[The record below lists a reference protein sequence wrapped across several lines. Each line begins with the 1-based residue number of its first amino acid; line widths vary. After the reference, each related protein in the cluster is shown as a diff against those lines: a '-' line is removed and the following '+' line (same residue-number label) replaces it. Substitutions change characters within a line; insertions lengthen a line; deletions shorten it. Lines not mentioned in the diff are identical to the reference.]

1 MHILE
6 AVILLMALVVISNV
20 IDHFIPAIP
29 GSLIQ
34 VVLGL
39 GVALIMRT
47 SIPLETDWFLL
58 LFIAPLLFNDG
69 RRFPKKELWKLRG
82 PILANAIVLVFL
94 TTLLGGLLFHV
105 IIPTMPFSVSFA
117 LAAILSPTD
126 PVAVQSISQRA
137 NLPEGVLHIVSG
149 ESLIN
154 DASGL
159 IAFKYAIAA
168 TVTGVFSIK
177 AAALDFIYISV
188 MGFVSG
194 VIIIALILIAENWL
208 YRQGINDVIFSTVLR
223 VTTPF
228 VVYLIT
234 EELFHASGVI
244 AVVAAGI
251 VFHFYGTAP
260 DRSQPELTLVS
271 ERTWDIIIYT
281 LNGIVFLILGIEL
294 PIATTNVIKN
304 DNINTFAAFGISFVA
319 WLILLAIR
327 VIWIYAYQS
336 VSAMRAKKSNPQYSN
351 KMHSFKAALLA
362 GLSGVRGAVTM
373 AGVLSIPVVV
383 SNGQAFP
390 SRSLALFVA
399 ACVIIISLVVATIML
414 PLISENKA
422 PLLTRANSTGD
433 DELEAAADP
442 QANEDNH
449 FISEDEAQLYIMKLA
464 VQRIEEERR
473 PNNQKEAY
481 DLILD
486 YQFVIRRLELKL
498 QNKQEMAS
506 IVSDELAL
514 RRVALQGERQAI
526 QRLYDDQKISRE
538 TFLVASERLQRI
550 ERQMI
555 HSIGKKIRVGRGTV
569 QQFIRLKNRLA
580 LWQIQR
586 KSHDDIADELALVQ
600 REQAKGAIKQL
611 SDYFARDDIDNN
623 RFDSQSVYHLIIHY
637 RNQIELAKEHSKK
650 QIRDH
655 SLQYQHLRIK
665 ALAAE
670 REGVQVL
677 LEQGHIDW
685 AMAAHLRQYINYS
698 ETVLIMDYQNAD

>member
-29 GSLIQ
+29 VSLIQ
-34 VVLGL
+34 VALGL
-39 GVALIMRT
+39 GLALILRI

-58 LFIAPLLFNDG
+58 LFVAPLLFNDG
-69 RRFPKKELWKLRG
+69 RRFPKRELWKLRG

-105 IIPTMPFSVSFA
+105 LIPAMPFSVSFA

-137 NLPEGVLHIVSG
+137 NLPESVLHIVSG

-168 TVTGVFSIK
+168 TVTGIFSIK
-177 AAALDFIYISV
+177 AATIDFFYISL

-194 VIIIALILIAENWL
+194 IVIIAVILILENWL

-228 VVYLIT
+228 VVYLLT

-271 ERTWDIIIYT
+271 EKTWDIIIYT

-294 PIATTNVIKN
+294 PIATTNVIEN
-304 DNINTFAAFGISFVA
+304 DRINTFAAFGISFVA

-327 VIWIYAYQS
+327 VTWIYGYQF
-336 VSAMRAKKSNPQYSN
+336 VSDWRARKANQSKKQTG
-351 KMHSFKAALLA
+351 SFKAALLA

-373 AGVLSIPVVV
+373 AGVLSIPAVI
-383 SNGQAFP
+383 SSGRPFP

-399 ACVIIISLVVATIML
+399 ASVIIISLVVATVML

-422 PLLTRANSTGD
+422 PLLTRANFSGE
-433 DELEAAADP
+433 DELDATVKEPEDP
-442 QANEDNH
+442 KY
-449 FISEDEAQLYIMKLA
+449 ISADEARLYIMKLA

-473 PNNQKEAY
+473 PTNQKEAY

-486 YQFVIRRLELKL
+486 YQFLIRRLELKI
-498 QNKQEMAS
+498 QDKKEMDS
-506 IVSDELAL
+506 IISDELAL
-514 RRVALQGERQAI
+514 RRVALRGERAAI
-526 QRLYDDQKISRE
+526 QRLFNEKQISRE
-538 TFLVASERLQRI
+538 TFLVATERLQRL

-555 HSIGKKIRVGRGTV
+555 HSIGRKRHMGRGSI
-569 QQFIRLKNRLA
+569 QQLVRVKNKFS
-580 LWQIQR
+580 LWLIQR
-586 KSHDDIADELALVQ
+586 KSKTDITDQLALVQ
-600 REQAKGAIKQL
+600 REQAKGAIKEL
-611 SDYFARDDIDNN
+611 SRYFARDDIDNQ

-637 RNQIELAKEHSKK
+637 RNQIELAKEHSKQ
-650 QIRDH
+650 QIKDH
-655 SLQYQHLRIK
+655 TMQYQHLRIK

-670 REGVQVL
+670 REGVQIL

-685 AMAAHLRQYINYS
+685 SMAAHLRQYINYS
-698 ETVLIMDYQNAD
+698 ETVLIMDYQNTD

>member
-6 AVILLMALVVISNV
+6 AVILLMTLVVISNV

-29 GSLIQ
+29 VSLIQ
-34 VVLGL
+34 VALGL
-39 GVALIMRT
+39 GLALVLHI

-58 LFIAPLLFNDG
+58 LFVAPLLFNDG

-82 PILANAIVLVFL
+82 PILANAIILVFL
-94 TTLLGGLLFHV
+94 TTLLGGLLFHAL
-105 IIPTMPFSVSFA
+105 IPAMPFSVSFA

-137 NLPEGVLHIVSG
+137 NLPEAVLHIVSG

-177 AAALDFIYISV
+177 AAAIDFFYISI
-188 MGFVSG
+188 MGFASG
-194 VIIIALILIAENWL
+194 VIVIAIILMVENWL

-271 ERTWDIIIYT
+271 EKTWDIIIYT

-294 PIATTNVIKN
+294 PIATTNVIEN
-304 DNINTFAAFGISFVA
+304 DKINTFAAFGISFVA

-327 VIWIYAYQS
+327 VIWIYGYQF
-336 VSAMRAKKSNPQYSN
+336 VSGLRTRKRHGETKNQ
-351 KMHSFKAALLA
+351 MHSFKAALLA

-373 AGVLSIPVVV
+373 AGVLSIPVAV
-383 SNGQAFP
+383 STGQPFP

-399 ACVIIISLVVATIML
+399 ASVIIISLVVATIML

-422 PLLTRANSTGD
+422 PLLTRANFAGD
-433 DELEAAADP
+433 DDLDAAAAD
-442 QANEDNH
+442 EDDGSH
-449 FISEDEAQLYIMKLA
+449 YISDDEAQLYIMKLA

-486 YQFVIRRLELKL
+486 YQFLIRRLELKL
-498 QNKQEMAS
+498 QNKKEMDS
-506 IVSDELAL
+506 IIADELAL
-514 RRVALQGERQAI
+514 RRVALRGERSAI
-526 QRLYDDQKISRE
+526 QRLFDAKEISRE
-538 TFLVASERLQRI
+538 TFLVANERLQRL
-550 ERQMI
+550 ERRMI
-555 HSIGKKIRVGRGTV
+555 HSIGKRTRMGRGSI
-569 QQFIRLKNRLA
+569 QQMVRLKNKVS
-580 LWQIQR
+580 LWRIQR
-586 KSHDDIADELALVQ
+586 KSKDDITDELALVQ
-600 REQAKGAIKQL
+600 REQAKGAIKEL
-611 SDYFARDDIDNN
+611 SSYFARDDIDNN

-637 RNQIELAKEHSKK
+637 RNQIELAKEHSKR
-650 QIRDH
+650 QIKDH
-655 SLQYQHLRIK
+655 TMQYQHLRIK